1 MNYFFKIYSYF
12 CMIINRNISIIN
24 KEVTLTLYYKI
35 GIDAG
40 STTLKCIV
48 LNEEDKILYS
58 NYERHYSKVRE
69 KLIEELENI
78 KGIIENKKFKI
89 AITGSAGYGIS
100 KEYNLPFVQE
110 VFATTL
116 AIKRYYD
123 DVDVAIEL
131 GGEDAKIIFLTGG
144 FEERMN
150 SSCAGGTGAFIDQMA
165 HLMGLTVDE
174 MDNLSLKH
182 ENIYEIASR
191 CGVFAKTDIQPLLNQ
206 GARKEDISASVF
218 QSVVNQTI
226 GGLAQGRSIEGKI
239 MFLGGPLY
247 FCKGLRERFIK
258 TLKLKDNDVVSP
270 ENAQVFVAI
279 GSAIYSKENNKKY
292 EYEELL
298 NTIKE
303 NHNEIS
309 TMNVIDPLFNS
320 EEEYNEFKER
330 HKKAK
335 VKVSDINNYAGE
347 AYVGIDAGSTTTKVV
362 LIDKEDNILYEYYG
376 SNKGNPIEVVKK
388 ELKHIYNICGK
399 KIKIMGS
406 AVTGYGE
413 ELIKKAFSIDFGIV
427 ETVAHYIAASHFNP
441 KVDFILDIG
450 GQDIKCF
457 KIKDGIVANI
467 MLNEACSS
475 GCGSFIESFAN
486 QMGYDVET
494 FSKLGLFAKHGADL
508 GSRCTVFM
516 NSSVK
521 QAQKEGATVEDLSA
535 GLSVSVVKNA
545 LYKVIRAKSL
555 DELGK
560 NIIVQGGTMY
570 NDAILRAF
578 EKELG
583 MNVIRPSI
591 SGLMGA
597 YGCALYAKRKNLKES
612 KIISKED
619 LESFTHKSKIAK
631 CGLCTNRCNLTINI
645 FNDGEKYISGNRCE
659 KPTGNKKSES
669 IPNMYQYK
677 YKKLREYES
686 LDEGKRGTIG
696 LPMVLNMYENIPLWA
711 TFFKELGF
719 KVVLS
724 DESNKKMY
732 LKGQHTIPSDTVCY
746 PAKLAHGHIE
756 NLISKNIEHIFYP
769 CMSYN
774 FDEGISDNCFNCPVV
789 AYYPELLK
797 TNVKELD
804 SNNFMMEYLSLN
816 NKKLLS
822 KQLYEI
828 LNKTFGDIKQ
838 KEVKNALEKAYIEY
852 EKYTKHIKE
861 KGKEFIE
868 YAKNNNKKVIVVAGR
883 PYHIDP
889 EINHGIDKV
898 LSSLGIVVLTED
910 SIEVSHEKP
919 KVNILNQW
927 TYQARLY
934 NAAYYVAK
942 NKDMELIQLVSFGCG
957 TDAITSDEVKDIL
970 ERNNK
975 IYTQLKIDETNNLGA
990 AKIRIRS
997 LLEAIAQE

>member
-279 GSAIYSKENNKKY
+279 GSAIYSKEDNKKY

-298 NTIKE
+298 NIIKE

-309 TMNVIDPLFNS
+309 TMNIIDPLFNS

-330 HKKAK
+330 HQKAK
-335 VKVSDINNYAGE
+335 VKVSDINNYVGD

-388 ELKHIYNICGK
+388 ELKHIYNICGE
-399 KIKIMGS
+399 KINIMGS

-797 TNVKELD
+797 TNVKELN

-852 EKYTKHIKE
+852 EKYTNHIKE
-861 KGKEFIE
+861 KGKGFIE

>member
-279 GSAIYSKENNKKY
+279 GSAIYSKEDNKKY

-298 NTIKE
+298 NIIKE

-309 TMNVIDPLFNS
+309 TMNIIDPLFNS

-330 HKKAK
+330 HQKAK

-388 ELKHIYNICGK
+388 ELKHIYNICGE
-399 KIKIMGS
+399 KIRIMGS

-619 LESFTHKSKIAK
+619 LENFTHKSKIAK

-677 YKKLREYES
+677 YKRLREYES

-861 KGKEFIE
+861 KGEEFIE

>member
-1 MNYFFKIYSYF
+1 M
-12 CMIINRNISIIN
+12 
-24 KEVTLTLYYKI
+24 YYKI

-247 FCKGLRERFIK
+247 FCKGLRDRFIK

-279 GSAIYSKENNKKY
+279 GSAIYSKEDNKKY

-298 NTIKE
+298 NIIKE

-309 TMNVIDPLFNS
+309 TMNIIDPLFNS

-330 HKKAK
+330 HQKAK
-335 VKVSDINNYAGE
+335 VKVSDINNYVGD

-388 ELKHIYNICGK
+388 ELKHIYNICGE
-399 KIKIMGS
+399 KINIMGS

-797 TNVKELD
+797 TNVKELN

-852 EKYTKHIKE
+852 EKYTNHIKE
-861 KGKEFIE
+861 KGKGFIE

>member
-1 MNYFFKIYSYF
+1 M
-12 CMIINRNISIIN
+12 
-24 KEVTLTLYYKI
+24 YYKI

>member
-1 MNYFFKIYSYF
+1 M
-12 CMIINRNISIIN
+12 
-24 KEVTLTLYYKI
+24 YYKI

-292 EYEELL
+292 EYDELL
-298 NTIKE
+298 NIIKE

-309 TMNVIDPLFNS
+309 TMNIIDPLFNS

-330 HKKAK
+330 HQKAK
-335 VKVSDINNYAGE
+335 VKVSDINNYTGD
-347 AYVGIDAGSTTTKVV
+347 AYIGIDAGSTTTKVV

-597 YGCALYAKRKNLKES
+597 YGCALYAKRKKLKES

-822 KQLYEI
+822 KQLYGI
-828 LNKTFGDIKQ
+828 LSKTFGDIKQ

-852 EKYTKHIKE
+852 DKYTKHIKE
-861 KGKEFIE
+861 KGEEFIE

>member
-279 GSAIYSKENNKKY
+279 GSAIYSKEDNKKY

-298 NTIKE
+298 NIIKE

-309 TMNVIDPLFNS
+309 TMNIIDPLFNS

-330 HKKAK
+330 HQKAE

-347 AYVGIDAGSTTTKVV
+347 AYVGIDAGGTTTKVV

-388 ELKHIYNICGK
+388 ELKHIYNICGE

-413 ELIKKAFSIDFGIV
+413 ELIKKAFSVDFGIV

-659 KPTGNKKSES
+659 KPTGNKKSKS

-852 EKYTKHIKE
+852 DKYTKHIKE
-861 KGKEFIE
+861 KGEEFIE

>member
-1 MNYFFKIYSYF
+1 M
-12 CMIINRNISIIN
+12 
-24 KEVTLTLYYKI
+24 YYKI

-48 LNEEDKILYS
+48 LNEEDKIIYS

-69 KLIEELENI
+69 KLIEELERI

-258 TLKLKDNDVVSP
+258 TLKLQENDVVSP

-279 GSAIYSKENNKKY
+279 GSAIYSKEDNREY

-298 NTIKE
+298 EIIKE
-303 NHNEIS
+303 NRNEIA
-309 TMNVIDPLFNS
+309 TINIIDPLFNDES
-320 EEEYNEFKER
+320 EYEEFKKR
-330 HKKAK
+330 HNRAK
-335 VKVSDINNYAGE
+335 VISKDINLYNGE
-347 AYVGIDAGSTTTKVV
+347 AYIGIDAGSTTTKVV

-388 ELKHIYNICGK
+388 ELKHIYNICGE
-399 KIKIMGS
+399 KIKIIGS

-457 KIKDGIVANI
+457 KIKNGIVANI

-545 LYKVIRAKSL
+545 LYKVIRAKSVE
-555 DELGK
+555 ELGE

-597 YGCALYAKRKNLKES
+597 YGCALYAKRKSPKES

-619 LESFTHKSKIAK
+619 LEKFTHKSKIAK

-645 FNDGEKYISGNRCE
+645 FNDGERYISGNRCE
-659 KPTGNKKSES
+659 RPTGNKKAEN

-686 LDEGKRGTIG
+686 LEEGTRGTIG

-719 KVVLS
+719 NVVLS
-724 DESNKKMY
+724 DQSNKKMY

-756 NLISKNIEHIFYP
+756 NLLSKNIEHIFYP

-797 TNVKELD
+797 TNVKELN
-804 SNNFMMEYLSLN
+804 SNNFIMEYLSLN

-822 KQLYEI
+822 KKLYEI
-828 LNKTFGDIKQ
+828 LNETFGDIKQ

-852 EKYTKHIKE
+852 ERYTKDIKQ
-861 KGKEFIE
+861 KGEEFIE
-868 YAKNNNKKVIVVAGR
+868 YAKNNNKKVIVIAGR

-910 SIEVSHEKP
+910 SIELSHEKP

-934 NAAYYVAK
+934 NAAYYVAN
-942 NKDMELIQLVSFGCG
+942 NKDVELIQLVSFGCG

>member
-388 ELKHIYNICGK
+388 ELKHIYNICGE

-852 EKYTKHIKE
+852 DKYTKHIKE
-861 KGKEFIE
+861 KGEEFIE

>member
-279 GSAIYSKENNKKY
+279 GSAIYSKEDNKKY
-292 EYEELL
+292 EYDELL
-298 NTIKE
+298 NIIKE

-309 TMNVIDPLFNS
+309 TMNIIDPLFNS

-330 HKKAK
+330 HQKAK
-335 VKVSDINNYAGE
+335 VKVSDINNYVGD

-388 ELKHIYNICGK
+388 ELKHIYNICGE
-399 KIKIMGS
+399 KINIMGS

-612 KIISKED
+612 NIISKED

-677 YKKLREYES
+677 YKRLREYES

-852 EKYTKHIKE
+852 DKYTKHIKE
-861 KGKEFIE
+861 KGEEFIE

>member
-298 NTIKE
+298 NIIKE

-309 TMNVIDPLFNS
+309 TMNIIDPLFNS

-330 HKKAK
+330 HQKAK

-388 ELKHIYNICGK
+388 ELKHIYNICGE

-852 EKYTKHIKE
+852 DKYTKHIKE
-861 KGKEFIE
+861 KGEEFIE

>member
-1 MNYFFKIYSYF
+1 M
-12 CMIINRNISIIN
+12 
-24 KEVTLTLYYKI
+24 YYKI

-78 KGIIENKKFKI
+78 KRIIENKKFKI

-292 EYEELL
+292 EYDELL
-298 NTIKE
+298 NIIKE

-330 HKKAK
+330 HQKAK

-388 ELKHIYNICGK
+388 ELKHIYNICGE

-861 KGKEFIE
+861 KGEEFIE

>member
-1 MNYFFKIYSYF
+1 M
-12 CMIINRNISIIN
+12 
-24 KEVTLTLYYKI
+24 YYKI

-298 NTIKE
+298 NIIKE

-309 TMNVIDPLFNS
+309 TMNIIDPLFNS

-330 HKKAK
+330 HQKAK

-861 KGKEFIE
+861 KGEEFIE

>member
-12 CMIINRNISIIN
+12 CMIINKNISIIN

-292 EYEELL
+292 EYDELL
-298 NTIKE
+298 NIIKE

-309 TMNVIDPLFNS
+309 TMNIIDPLFNS

-330 HKKAK
+330 HQKAK
-335 VKVSDINNYAGE
+335 VKVSDINNYTGD
-347 AYVGIDAGSTTTKVV
+347 AYIGIDAGSTTTKVV

-545 LYKVIRAKSL
+545 LYKVIRSKSL

-597 YGCALYAKRKNLKES
+597 YGCALYAKRKKLKES

-822 KQLYEI
+822 KQLYGI
-828 LNKTFGDIKQ
+828 LSKTFGDIKQ

-852 EKYTKHIKE
+852 DKYTKHIKE
-861 KGKEFIE
+861 KGEEFIE

-910 SIEVSHEKP
+910 SIEVSNEKP

>member
-279 GSAIYSKENNKKY
+279 GSAIYSKEDNKKY

-298 NTIKE
+298 NIIKE

-309 TMNVIDPLFNS
+309 TMNIIDPLFNS

-388 ELKHIYNICGK
+388 ELKHIYNICGE

-677 YKKLREYES
+677 YKRLREYES

-852 EKYTKHIKE
+852 DKYTKHIKE
-861 KGKEFIE
+861 KGEEFIE

>member
-279 GSAIYSKENNKKY
+279 GSAIYSKEDNKKY
-292 EYEELL
+292 EYYELL
-298 NTIKE
+298 NIIKE

-309 TMNVIDPLFNS
+309 TMNIIDPLFNS

-330 HKKAK
+330 HQKAK
-335 VKVSDINNYAGE
+335 VKVSDINNYVGD

-388 ELKHIYNICGK
+388 ELKHIYNICGE
-399 KIKIMGS
+399 KINIMGS

-861 KGKEFIE
+861 KGEEFIE

>member
-1 MNYFFKIYSYF
+1 M
-12 CMIINRNISIIN
+12 
-24 KEVTLTLYYKI
+24 YYKI

-78 KGIIENKKFKI
+78 KRIIENKKFKI

-292 EYEELL
+292 EYDELL
-298 NTIKE
+298 NIIKE

-330 HKKAK
+330 HQKAK

-388 ELKHIYNICGK
+388 ELKHIYNICGE

-861 KGKEFIE
+861 KGEEFIE

-997 LLEAIAQE
+997 

>member
-292 EYEELL
+292 EYDELL
-298 NTIKE
+298 NIIKE

-309 TMNVIDPLFNS
+309 TMNIIDPLFNS

-330 HKKAK
+330 HQKAK

-362 LIDKEDNILYEYYG
+362 LIDKGDNILYEYYG

-388 ELKHIYNICGK
+388 ELKHIYNICGE

-852 EKYTKHIKE
+852 DKYTKHIKE
-861 KGKEFIE
+861 KGEEFIE

>member
-1 MNYFFKIYSYF
+1 
-12 CMIINRNISIIN
+12 
-24 KEVTLTLYYKI
+24 
-35 GIDAG
+35 

-298 NTIKE
+298 NIIKE

-309 TMNVIDPLFNS
+309 TMNIIDPLFNS

-388 ELKHIYNICGK
+388 ELKHIYNICGE

-861 KGKEFIE
+861 KGEEFIE

>member
-1 MNYFFKIYSYF
+1 M
-12 CMIINRNISIIN
+12 
-24 KEVTLTLYYKI
+24 YYKI

-292 EYEELL
+292 EYDELL
-298 NTIKE
+298 NIIKE

-309 TMNVIDPLFNS
+309 TMNIIDPLFNS

-335 VKVSDINNYAGE
+335 VKVSDINNYTGE

-388 ELKHIYNICGK
+388 ELKHIYNICGE

-861 KGKEFIE
+861 KGEEFIE

>member
-12 CMIINRNISIIN
+12 CMIINKNISIIN

-247 FCKGLRERFIK
+247 FCKGLRDRFKK

-279 GSAIYSKENNKKY
+279 GSAIYSKEDNKKY

-298 NTIKE
+298 NIIKE

-309 TMNVIDPLFNS
+309 TMNIIDPLFNS

-335 VKVSDINNYAGE
+335 VKVSDINNYTGE

-388 ELKHIYNICGK
+388 ELKHIYNICGE

-711 TFFKELGF
+711 IFFKELGF

-861 KGKEFIE
+861 KGEEFIE

>member
-292 EYEELL
+292 EYDELL
-298 NTIKE
+298 NIIKE

-335 VKVSDINNYAGE
+335 VKVSDINNYTGD

-388 ELKHIYNICGK
+388 ELKHIYNICGE
-399 KIKIMGS
+399 KIRIMGS

-612 KIISKED
+612 KIISKDD
-619 LESFTHKSKIAK
+619 LEKFTHKSKIAK

-852 EKYTKHIKE
+852 DKYTKHIKE
-861 KGKEFIE
+861 KGEEFIK

>member
-1 MNYFFKIYSYF
+1 M
-12 CMIINRNISIIN
+12 
-24 KEVTLTLYYKI
+24 YYKI

-298 NTIKE
+298 NIIKE

-309 TMNVIDPLFNS
+309 TMNIIDPLFNS

-335 VKVSDINNYAGE
+335 VKVSDINNYDGE

-388 ELKHIYNICGK
+388 ELKHIYNICGE

-861 KGKEFIE
+861 KGEEFIE

>member
-12 CMIINRNISIIN
+12 CMIINKNISIIN

-292 EYEELL
+292 EYYELL
-298 NTIKE
+298 NIIKE

-309 TMNVIDPLFNS
+309 TMNIIDPLFNS

-330 HKKAK
+330 HQKAK
-335 VKVSDINNYAGE
+335 VKVSDINNYTGD
-347 AYVGIDAGSTTTKVV
+347 AYIGIDAGSTTTKVV

-597 YGCALYAKRKNLKES
+597 YGCALYAKRKKIKES

-822 KQLYEI
+822 KQLYGI
-828 LNKTFGDIKQ
+828 LSKTFGDIKQ

-852 EKYTKHIKE
+852 DKYTKHIKE
-861 KGKEFIE
+861 KGEEFIE

>member
-12 CMIINRNISIIN
+12 CMIINKNISIIN

-292 EYEELL
+292 EYDELL
-298 NTIKE
+298 NIIKE

-309 TMNVIDPLFNS
+309 TMNIIDPLFNS

-330 HKKAK
+330 HQKAK
-335 VKVSDINNYAGE
+335 VKVSDINNYTGD
-347 AYVGIDAGSTTTKVV
+347 AYIGIDAGSTTTKVV

-597 YGCALYAKRKNLKES
+597 YGCALYAKRKKIKES

-852 EKYTKHIKE
+852 DKYTKHIKE
-861 KGKEFIE
+861 KGEEFIE

>member
-1 MNYFFKIYSYF
+1 M
-12 CMIINRNISIIN
+12 
-24 KEVTLTLYYKI
+24 YYKI

-279 GSAIYSKENNKKY
+279 GSAIYSKEDNKKY

-298 NTIKE
+298 NIIKE

-309 TMNVIDPLFNS
+309 TMNIIDPLFNS

-330 HKKAK
+330 HQKAK

-388 ELKHIYNICGK
+388 ELKHIYNICGE

-555 DELGK
+555 DELGR

-861 KGKEFIE
+861 KGEEFIE

-942 NKDMELIQLVSFGCG
+942 NKDMEIIQLVSFGCG

>member
-279 GSAIYSKENNKKY
+279 GSAIYSKEDNKKY

-298 NTIKE
+298 NIIKE

-309 TMNVIDPLFNS
+309 TMNIIDPLFNS

-330 HKKAK
+330 HQKAE
-335 VKVSDINNYAGE
+335 VKVSDISNYAGE
-347 AYVGIDAGSTTTKVV
+347 AYIGIDAGSTTTKVV
-362 LIDKEDNILYEYYG
+362 LMDKEDNILYEYYG

-388 ELKHIYNICGK
+388 ELKHIYNICGE

-413 ELIKKAFSIDFGIV
+413 ELIKKAFSVDFGIV

-583 MNVIRPSI
+583 INVIRPSI

-797 TNVKELD
+797 TNVKELN

-861 KGKEFIE
+861 KGDEFIE

>member
-1 MNYFFKIYSYF
+1 M
-12 CMIINRNISIIN
+12 
-24 KEVTLTLYYKI
+24 YYKI

-292 EYEELL
+292 EYDELL
-298 NTIKE
+298 NIIKE

-309 TMNVIDPLFNS
+309 TMNIIDPLFNS

-330 HKKAK
+330 HQKAK
-335 VKVSDINNYAGE
+335 VKVSDINNYTGD
-347 AYVGIDAGSTTTKVV
+347 AYIGIDAGSTTTKVV

-597 YGCALYAKRKNLKES
+597 YGCALYAKRKKLKES

-822 KQLYEI
+822 KQLYGI
-828 LNKTFGDIKQ
+828 LSKTFGDIKQ

-852 EKYTKHIKE
+852 DKYTKHIKE
-861 KGKEFIE
+861 KGEEFIE

-910 SIEVSHEKP
+910 SIEVSNEKP

>member
-1 MNYFFKIYSYF
+1 M
-12 CMIINRNISIIN
+12 
-24 KEVTLTLYYKI
+24 YYKI

-279 GSAIYSKENNKKY
+279 GSAIYSKEDNKKY

-298 NTIKE
+298 NIIKE

-309 TMNVIDPLFNS
+309 TMNIIDPLFNS

-330 HKKAK
+330 HQKAK

-388 ELKHIYNICGK
+388 ELKHIYNICGE

-555 DELGK
+555 DELGR

-822 KQLYEI
+822 RQLYEI

-861 KGKEFIE
+861 KGEEFIE

>member
-298 NTIKE
+298 NIIKE

-309 TMNVIDPLFNS
+309 TMNIIDPLFNS

-388 ELKHIYNICGK
+388 ELKHIYNICGE

-686 LDEGKRGTIG
+686 LDEGKRGNIG

-861 KGKEFIE
+861 KGEEFIE

>member
-279 GSAIYSKENNKKY
+279 GSAIYSKEDNKKY

-298 NTIKE
+298 NIIKE

-309 TMNVIDPLFNS
+309 TMNIIDPLFNS

-330 HKKAK
+330 HQKAK

-388 ELKHIYNICGK
+388 ELKHIYNICGE

-555 DELGK
+555 DELGR

-861 KGKEFIE
+861 KGEEFIE

>member
-279 GSAIYSKENNKKY
+279 GSAIYSKEDNKKY

-298 NTIKE
+298 NIIKE

-309 TMNVIDPLFNS
+309 TMNIIDPLFNS

-330 HKKAK
+330 HQKAK
-335 VKVSDINNYAGE
+335 VKVSDINNYTGD
-347 AYVGIDAGSTTTKVV
+347 AYIGIDAGSTTTKVV

-597 YGCALYAKRKNLKES
+597 YGCALYAKRKKLKES

-822 KQLYEI
+822 KQLYGI
-828 LNKTFGDIKQ
+828 LSKTFGDIKQ

-852 EKYTKHIKE
+852 DKYTKHIKE
-861 KGKEFIE
+861 KGEEFIE

>member
-1 MNYFFKIYSYF
+1 M
-12 CMIINRNISIIN
+12 
-24 KEVTLTLYYKI
+24 YYKI

-174 MDNLSLKH
+174 MDNSSLKH

-335 VKVSDINNYAGE
+335 VKVSDINNYTGD

-388 ELKHIYNICGK
+388 ELKHIYNICGE
-399 KIKIMGS
+399 KIRIMGS

-861 KGKEFIE
+861 KGEEFIE

>member
-292 EYEELL
+292 EYDELL
-298 NTIKE
+298 NIIKE

-335 VKVSDINNYAGE
+335 VKVSDINNYAGD
-347 AYVGIDAGSTTTKVV
+347 AYIGIDAGSTTTKVV

-852 EKYTKHIKE
+852 DKYTKHIKE
-861 KGKEFIE
+861 KGEEFIE

>member
-335 VKVSDINNYAGE
+335 VKVSDINNYTGD

-388 ELKHIYNICGK
+388 ELKHIYNICGE
-399 KIKIMGS
+399 KIRIMGS

-797 TNVKELD
+797 TNVKELN

-861 KGKEFIE
+861 KGEEFIE